1 MEGDALFKTTHAKLN
16 DDGIRACQAWP
27 LGVANAN
34 SSKRPCVAFGKTV
47 GTAVNVTSLDF
58 TSTV

>member
-1 MEGDALFKTTHAKLN
+1 MEGGALFKTTHAKLN

-34 SSKRPCVAFGKTV
+34 SSKSVAFGKTV